1 MAPGS
6 KAAVLIK
13 DAMAVPTGSHVKAIS
28 LNGKTSSKYIGV
40 TLRKSSQ
47 QWQAE
52 IRINGKRKYLGNFST
67 QVEAAVAYNKAAADT
82 GKPLNILPKGA
93 SSKAS
98 ASSTKKSSSSSSK
111 KSSKPKKRPQ
121 SQSQRKSSI
130 GSTKRIK
137 DSSENQSGGS
147 ATKEFSVGKRARVEE
162 GEGKVEKRKSSDHSS
177 SSSSYSR
184 SEIHNVEETQMTYLA
199 LREFGWTHKSA
210 PRKFELQTNW
220 VYLRPGATLKD
231 GAVDTH
237 LFLDEASAV
246 SFAHDWCV
254 GIGGRSGHVGELPP
268 TLAECAAR
276 DELTLV
282 IEQVKEVKG
291 VAKAPLAPSATAFD
305 LENCVDTSIDDK
317 GSVHTASREEVDTA
331 LPSIRATEEA
341 RDFVC
346 CSDVEKESDKDKD
359 KDDDDYE
366 VIIGADDFAA
376 ELDRAQE
383 VHDTYS
389 GPATPPTPPTPKYV
403 APNAATVARKRAAG
417 STSGDDDTSPLI
429 RSHTTSVLTLPYS
442 PLRKKAALI
451 PNSLGDQKQNEM
463 STTSSSS
470 SSAEVLATPHT
481 PPMKPM
487 FVTPNGPG
495 QSLDLPADSN
505 ARWMKA
511 PWIGLWSKSASR
523 APWSV

>member
-1 MAPGS
+1 MAQGR
-6 KAAVLIK
+6 KAVLIK

-28 LNGKTSSKYIGV
+28 LNGKTSSKFIGV

-93 SSKAS
+93 SSKVS
-98 ASSTKKSSSSSSK
+98 ASSAKKSSSSSSK

-121 SQSQRKSSI
+121 SQSQRKSSV
-130 GSTKRIK
+130 GPTKWMK
-137 DSSENQSGGS
+137 DSSENQRGGS
-147 ATKEFSVGKRARVEE
+147 ATKGFSVGKRARVEE
-162 GEGKVEKRKSSDHSS
+162 GEGKGEKRKSSDHSS
-177 SSSSYSR
+177 SSSSSYSR
-184 SEIHNVEETQMTYLA
+184 SEIRNVEETQMTYLA

-231 GAVDTH
+231 GAVGTH
-237 LFLDEASAV
+237 LFFDEASAV

-254 GIGGRSGHVGELPP
+254 GVGGRSGHISELPP
-268 TLAECAAR
+268 TLAECVAR

-282 IEQVKEVKG
+282 IERVEEVRG
-291 VAKAPLAPSATAFD
+291 VAEAPLAPSATAFD
-305 LENCVDTSIDDK
+305 LENRVDTPVDDK
-317 GSVHTASREEVDTA
+317 GSVRTASREEADTV

-341 RDFVC
+341 RDFIC
-346 CSDVEKESDKDKD
+346 CSDAEKESG
-359 KDDDDYE
+359 KDDDDDDDDE

-383 VHDTYS
+383 VNNTYS

-403 APNAATVARKRAAG
+403 APNAAAAVRKRAIG
-417 STSGDDDTSPLI
+417 STGCDDDISPLI
-429 RSHTTSVLTLPYS
+429 RSHTTSVLRMPYS
-442 PLRKKAALI
+442 PLRKETASI
-451 PNSLGDQKQNEM
+451 PNYLEDQKQNEM
-463 STTSSSS
+463 LTTSSSS

-481 PPMKPM
+481 PPMGPM

-495 QSLDLPADSN
+495 QPLDLRADSN

-511 PWIGLWSKSASR
+511 PWIGLWNKSASR